1 MINLEEKFIDL
12 LDSTKSDDNS
22 AQLCEFLKSE
32 ISESFKKT
40 FNYIRLY
47 FERSLEINP
56 DDEKIWILYI
66 EVSKTI
72 HKNPSFNLSLLLR
85 ASKCCYFNI
94 VIWVMLFREMERLQ
108 MPFEEI
114 QAKIRVAYASAPDD
128 ENFLSE
134 IWKYSLEYECR
145 IYDGSQEQLLHL
157 RNLFSNAISD
167 IQTKGNKDY
176 IVKILGIWAE
186 FEVFKVMEESKIND
200 IMNRVVKLSPTADN
214 WKIYVNYQK
223 VLDDREGI
231 RKTYKRALEFCKEEK
246 DYFSE
251 NWIMWEKM

>member
-1 MINLEEKFIDL
+1 MINIEEKFNDL
-12 LDSTKSDDNS
+12 LDVTKSQDNS

-32 ISESFKKT
+32 ISVLFKKT

-56 DDEKIWILYI
+56 DDENIWILYI
-66 EVSKTI
+66 EISKTI
-72 HKNPSFNLSLLLR
+72 HKNSSFNLSLLLR

-94 VIWVMLFREMERLQ
+94 VIWVMLLREMERLQ

-114 QAKIRVAYASAPDD
+114 KTKIRVAYASASD
-128 ENFLSE
+128 ENFISE

-145 IYDGSQEQLLHL
+145 IYDGSKEQLTQI
-157 RNLFSNAISD
+157 RNMFSNAISD
-167 IQTKGNKDY
+167 IQEKGNKDY

-186 FEVFKVMEESKIND
+186 FEVYKVMEECQIND
-200 IMNRVVKLSPTADN
+200 IMNRLVKLNPTADN

-223 VLDDREGI
+223 VLDDKEGI
-231 RKTYKRALEFCKEEK
+231 RKTYKRALEFCKMEK
-246 DYFSE
+246 EYFSE